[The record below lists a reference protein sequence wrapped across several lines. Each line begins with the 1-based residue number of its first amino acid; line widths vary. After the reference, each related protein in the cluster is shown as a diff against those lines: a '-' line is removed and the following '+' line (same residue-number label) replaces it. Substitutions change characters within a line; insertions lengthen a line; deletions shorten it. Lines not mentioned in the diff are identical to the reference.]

1 MQVQPRD
8 RRAKGKTGHLTTV
21 ATPMKV
27 RKAVIPVAG
36 LGTRFLPAT
45 KTVPKELL
53 PIVDVPSIQYV
64 VQEAVDA
71 GIQEIIFVTGRGKD
85 GIEDHFDEAPELEQI
100 LAERGQTEMVAML
113 RRIAEMTEVVSVRQ
127 KKPLG
132 LGHAV
137 LCARDLVGNEP
148 FAVMLADDLI
158 DSEVPCIRQLL
169 EIFEEKKE
177 SVIALMKVPEEEVH
191 RYGVIRGKE
200 VNKGLYQVEA
210 TVEKPPAREAP
221 SRMAIIGRYILRPEI
236 FAILE
241 NLPAGKGGEIQLT
254 DGLSQLVQDRK
265 VFGCEFQGERYD
277 IGDKLGFVRA
287 TVAYALKRSDLRD
300 RVVEYLR
307 TTIS

>member
-1 MQVQPRD
+1 
-8 RRAKGKTGHLTTV
+8 
-21 ATPMKV
+21 MKI

-53 PIVDVPSIQYV
+53 PIIDIPSIQYV

-100 LAERGQTEMVAML
+100 LADRGQAPTVEML

-137 LCARDLVGNEP
+137 LCARDLVGDEP

-158 DSEVPCIRQLL
+158 DAETPGIRQLV
-169 EIFEEKKE
+169 EIFTETEE
-177 SVIALMKVPEEEVH
+177 SVVALMKVPLDEVH
-191 RYGVIRGKE
+191 QYGVIKGKE
-200 VNKGLYQVEA
+200 VKPRLYAVEA
-210 TVEKPPAREAP
+210 TVEKPAAKDAP
-221 SRMAIIGRYILRPEI
+221 SQMAIIGRYVLRPEI
-236 FAILE
+236 FSILQT
-241 NLPAGKGGEIQLT
+241 LPPGRGGEIQLT
-254 DGLSQLVQDRK
+254 DGLARLVQERK
-265 VFGCEFQGERYD
+265 IFGCEFTGDRYD
-277 IGDKLGFVRA
+277 IGDKFGFVRA
-287 TVAYALKRSDLRD
+287 TVAYALKRKDLRD
-300 RVVEYLR
+300 KLIEYLK
-307 TTIS
+307 SLKD

>member
-1 MQVQPRD
+1 
-8 RRAKGKTGHLTTV
+8 
-21 ATPMKV
+21 MKL

-53 PIVDVPSIQYV
+53 PIVDIPSIQYV

-85 GIEDHFDEAPELEQI
+85 SIEDHFDEAPELDQV
-100 LAERGQTEMVAML
+100 LAERGQTQTVAML

-137 LCARDLVGNEP
+137 LCARDLVGDEP

-158 DSEVPCIRQLL
+158 DNEVPCIRQLL
-169 EIFEEKKE
+169 NIFEKKNE
-177 SVIALMKVPEEEVH
+177 SVVALMAVPPEEVH
-191 RYGVIRGKE
+191 QYGVI
-200 VNKGLYQVEA
+200 KGRKIEERLFQVDA

-221 SRMAIIGRYILRPEI
+221 SQMAIIGRYILRPEI
-236 FAILE
+236 FSILS
-241 NLPAGKGGEIQLT
+241 NLPPGRGGEIQLT
-254 DGLSQLVQDRK
+254 DGLAQLVKERK
-265 VFGCEFQGERYD
+265 VFGCEFEGDRYD
-277 IGDKLGFVRA
+277 IGDKFGFVRA
-287 TVAYALKRSDLRD
+287 TVAYALKRPDLKD
-300 RVVEYLR
+300 KVVEYLKAVVR
-307 TTIS
+307 N

>member
-1 MQVQPRD
+1 
-8 RRAKGKTGHLTTV
+8 
-21 ATPMKV
+21 MKI

-53 PIVDVPSIQYV
+53 PIIDIPSIQYV

-100 LAERGQTEMVAML
+100 LADRGQTATVDML

-137 LCARDLVGNEP
+137 LCARDLVGDEP

-158 DSEVPCIRQLL
+158 DAETPGIRQLVD
-169 EIFEEKKE
+169 IFTETDE
-177 SVIALMKVPEEEVH
+177 SVVALMKVSLDEVH
-191 RYGVIRGKE
+191 QYGVIKGKE
-200 VNKGLYQVEA
+200 VKPRLYAVEA
-210 TVEKPPAREAP
+210 TVEKPAAKDAP
-221 SRMAIIGRYILRPEI
+221 SQLAIIGRYVLRPEI
-236 FAILE
+236 FSILQ
-241 NLPAGKGGEIQLT
+241 NLPPGRGGEIQLT
-254 DGLSQLVQDRK
+254 DGLARLVQERK
-265 VFGCEFQGERYD
+265 IFGCEFTGDRYD
-277 IGDKLGFVRA
+277 IGDKFGFVRA
-287 TVAYALKRSDLRD
+287 TVAYALKRKDLRD
-300 RVVEYLR
+300 KLLEYLK
-307 TTIS
+307 SVKN

>member
-1 MQVQPRD
+1 
-8 RRAKGKTGHLTTV
+8 
-21 ATPMKV
+21 MKI

-53 PIVDVPSIQYV
+53 PIIDIPSIQYV

-100 LAERGQTEMVAML
+100 LADRGQTATVDML

-137 LCARDLVGNEP
+137 LCARDLVGDEP

-158 DSEVPCIRQLL
+158 DAEIPGIRQLV
-169 EIFEEKKE
+169 EIFTETEE
-177 SVIALMKVPEEEVH
+177 SVVALMKVPREEVH
-191 RYGVIRGKE
+191 QYGVIKGTE
-200 VNKGLYQVEA
+200 VKPRLYAVEG
-210 TVEKPPAREAP
+210 TVEKPAAKEAP
-221 SRMAIIGRYILRPEI
+221 SQLAIIGRYVLRPEI
-236 FAILE
+236 FSILQ
-241 NLPAGKGGEIQLT
+241 NLPPGRGGEIQLT
-254 DGLSQLVQDRK
+254 DGLARLVQQRK
-265 VFGCEFQGERYD
+265 IFGCEFTGDRYD
-277 IGDKLGFVRA
+277 IGDKFGFVRA
-287 TVAYALKRSDLRD
+287 TVAYALKRKDLKD
-300 RVVEYLR
+300 KLVEYLK
-307 TTIS
+307 SLKD

>member
-1 MQVQPRD
+1 
-8 RRAKGKTGHLTTV
+8 
-21 ATPMKV
+21 MKI

-53 PIVDVPSIQYV
+53 PIIDIPSIQYV

-100 LAERGQTEMVAML
+100 LADRGQTATVDML

-137 LCARDLVGNEP
+137 LCARDLVGDEP

-158 DSEVPCIRQLL
+158 DAETPGIRQLV
-169 EIFEEKKE
+169 EIFTETEE
-177 SVIALMKVPEEEVH
+177 SVVALMKVPREEVH
-191 RYGVIRGKE
+191 QYGVIKGTE
-200 VNKGLYQVEA
+200 VKPRLYAVEG
-210 TVEKPPAREAP
+210 TVEKPAAKEAP
-221 SRMAIIGRYILRPEI
+221 SQLAIIGRYVLRPEI
-236 FAILE
+236 FSILQS
-241 NLPAGKGGEIQLT
+241 LPPGRGGEIQLT
-254 DGLSQLVQDRK
+254 DGLARLVQQRK
-265 VFGCEFQGERYD
+265 IFGCEFTGDRYD
-277 IGDKLGFVRA
+277 IGDKFGFVRA
-287 TVAYALKRSDLRD
+287 TVAYALKRKDLKD
-300 RVVEYLR
+300 KLVEYLN
-307 TTIS
+307 SLKD

>member
-1 MQVQPRD
+1 M
-8 RRAKGKTGHLTTV
+8 
-21 ATPMKV
+21 
-27 RKAVIPVAG
+27 AG

-53 PIVDVPSIQYV
+53 PIIDIPSIQYV

-100 LAERGQTEMVAML
+100 LADRGQSATVEML

-158 DSEVPCIRQLL
+158 DAETPGIRQLV
-169 EIFEEKKE
+169 EIFTETEE
-177 SVIALMKVPEEEVH
+177 SVVALMKVPLDDVH
-191 RYGVIRGKE
+191 QYGVIKGKE
-200 VNKGLYQVEA
+200 VKPRLYAVEG
-210 TVEKPPAREAP
+210 TVEKPAAKEAP
-221 SRMAIIGRYILRPEI
+221 SQMAIIGRYVLRPEI
-236 FAILE
+236 FSILQ
-241 NLPAGKGGEIQLT
+241 NLPPGRGGEIQLT
-254 DGLSQLVQDRK
+254 DGLARLVQERK
-265 VFGCEFQGERYD
+265 IFGCEFTGDRYD
-277 IGDKLGFVRA
+277 IGDKFGFVRA
-287 TVAYALKRSDLRD
+287 TVAYALKRKDLRD
-300 RVVEYLR
+300 KLLEYLK
-307 TTIS
+307 SLKD

>member
-1 MQVQPRD
+1 
-8 RRAKGKTGHLTTV
+8 
-21 ATPMKV
+21 MKL

-53 PIVDVPSIQYV
+53 PIVDIPSIQYV

-85 GIEDHFDEAPELEQI
+85 GIEDHFDEAPELDQV
-100 LAERGQTEMVAML
+100 LAQRGQTQTVAML

-137 LCARDLVGNEP
+137 LCARDLVGDEP

-158 DSEVPCIRQLL
+158 DSETPCIRQLL
-169 EIFEEKKE
+169 KIFEEKNE
-177 SVIALMKVPEEEVH
+177 SVIAVMAVPEEEVH
-191 RYGVIRGKE
+191 QYGVI
-200 VNKGLYQVEA
+200 KGHVIEERLFRVEA
-210 TVEKPPAREAP
+210 MVEKPPVHEAP

-236 FAILE
+236 FSILS
-241 NLPAGKGGEIQLT
+241 NLPPGRGGEIQLT
-254 DGLSQLVQDRK
+254 DGLSQLVKERK
-265 VFGCEFQGERYD
+265 VFGCEFDGERYD
-277 IGDKLGFVRA
+277 IGDKFGFVRA
-287 TVAYALKRSDLRD
+287 TVAYALKRPDLKD
-300 RVVEYLR
+300 KVIEYLKAIVR
-307 TTIS
+307 D

>member
-1 MQVQPRD
+1 
-8 RRAKGKTGHLTTV
+8 
-21 ATPMKV
+21 MKL

-53 PIVDVPSIQYV
+53 PIVDIPSIQYV

-85 GIEDHFDEAPELEQI
+85 SIEDHFDEAPELEQV
-100 LAERGQTEMVAML
+100 LAERGQTELVEML
-113 RRIAEMTEVVSVRQ
+113 RRIKEMTEVVSVRQ

-158 DSEVPCIRQLL
+158 DSETPCIRQLL
-169 EIFEEKKE
+169 EIFEETSE
-177 SVIALMKVPEEEVH
+177 SVIALMEVPREEVH
-191 RYGVIRGKE
+191 RYGVIRGKQVKE
-200 VNKGLYQVEA
+200 RLYQVEG
-210 TVEKPPAREAP
+210 TVEKPPAQEAP
-221 SRMAIIGRYILRPEI
+221 SKMAIIGRYILRPEI
-236 FAILE
+236 FSILE

-254 DGLSQLVQDRK
+254 DGLSQLVHERRMY
-265 VFGCEFQGERYD
+265 GCEFRGERYD
-277 IGDKLGFVRA
+277 IGDKFGFVRA
-287 TVAYALKRSDLRD
+287 TVAYALKRPDLKD
-300 RVVEYLR
+300 RVVEFLKA
-307 TTIS
+307 TIG

>member
-1 MQVQPRD
+1 
-8 RRAKGKTGHLTTV
+8 
-21 ATPMKV
+21 MKI

-53 PIVDVPSIQYV
+53 PIIDIPSIQYV

-100 LAERGQTEMVAML
+100 LADRGQTATVEML

-137 LCARDLVGNEP
+137 LCARDLVGDEP

-158 DSEVPCIRQLL
+158 DAETPGIRQLV
-169 EIFEEKKE
+169 EIFTETEE
-177 SVIALMKVPEEEVH
+177 SVVALMKVPREEVH
-191 RYGVIRGKE
+191 QYGVIKGTE
-200 VNKGLYQVEA
+200 VKPRLYAVEG
-210 TVEKPPAREAP
+210 TVEKPAAKEAP
-221 SRMAIIGRYILRPEI
+221 SQLAIIGRYVLRPEI
-236 FAILE
+236 FSILQT
-241 NLPAGKGGEIQLT
+241 LPPGRGGEIQLT
-254 DGLSQLVQDRK
+254 DGLARLVQERRI
-265 VFGCEFQGERYD
+265 FGCEFAGDRYD
-277 IGDKLGFVRA
+277 IGDKFGFVRA
-287 TVAYALKRSDLRD
+287 TVAYALKRKDLRD
-300 RVVEYLR
+300 KLIEYLK
-307 TTIS
+307 SLND

>member
-1 MQVQPRD
+1 
-8 RRAKGKTGHLTTV
+8 
-21 ATPMKV
+21 MKI

-53 PIVDVPSIQYV
+53 PIIDIPSIQYV

-100 LAERGQTEMVAML
+100 LADRGQTATVDML

-137 LCARDLVGNEP
+137 LCARDLVGDEP

-158 DSEVPCIRQLL
+158 DAETPGIRQLV
-169 EIFEEKKE
+169 EIFTETEE
-177 SVIALMKVPEEEVH
+177 SVVALMKVPREEVH
-191 RYGVIRGKE
+191 QYGVIKGTE
-200 VNKGLYQVEA
+200 VKPRLYAVEG
-210 TVEKPPAREAP
+210 TVEKPAAKEAP
-221 SRMAIIGRYILRPEI
+221 SQLAIIGRYVLRPEI
-236 FAILE
+236 FSILQT
-241 NLPAGKGGEIQLT
+241 LPPGRGGEIQLT
-254 DGLSQLVQDRK
+254 DGLARLVQQRK
-265 VFGCEFQGERYD
+265 IFGCEFTGERYD
-277 IGDKLGFVRA
+277 IGDKFGFVRA
-287 TVAYALKRSDLRD
+287 TVAYALKRKDLKD
-300 RVVEYLR
+300 KLVEYLK
-307 TTIS
+307 SLND